1 MFLNSP
7 CLAKPWE
14 TTDKSPVASC
24 PGCPNGSRILP
35 FFETLEL
42 DFVTWCRPATD
53 ALPFQDRRRG
63 RGLDLVK

>member
-7 CLAKPWE
+7 FLAKPWE
-14 TTDKSPVASC
+14 TTDKSPVAS
-24 PGCPNGSRILP
+24 CPNGSRILP

-42 DFVTWCRPATD
+42 DFVTWRRPATD